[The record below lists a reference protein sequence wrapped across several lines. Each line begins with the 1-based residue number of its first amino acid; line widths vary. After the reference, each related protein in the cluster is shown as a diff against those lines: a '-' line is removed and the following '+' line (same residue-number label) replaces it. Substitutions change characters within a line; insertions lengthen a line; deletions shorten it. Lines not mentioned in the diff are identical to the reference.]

1 MQNFRMSAIAAA
13 AVFVSG
19 AAFASPSVFSGQ
31 ATLAKA
37 VSAPVD
43 ATVSGVAWHCEA
55 DKCVGSAERY
65 SSLDNPVKECRKVAE
80 AVGPLTAYASRGRTL
95 SKGSLTACN
104 TNAQA
109 NKGGASETA
118 QK

>member
-1 MQNFRMSAIAAA
+1 MQNFRMTAIAAA

-65 SSLDNPVKECRKVAE
+65 SSLDNPVRECRKVAE
-80 AVGPLTAYASRGRTL
+80 AVGPLSAYASRGREL
-95 SKGSLTACN
+95 SKGSLAACN
-104 TNAQA
+104 ANAQA
-109 NKGGASETA
+109 KGGPAETA

>member
-1 MQNFRMSAIAAA
+1 MHIFIMLAIAAA

-19 AAFASPSVFSGQ
+19 TAFASPAAFRGE
-31 ATLAKA
+31 ATLAKP
-37 VSAPVD
+37 VSTPVD

-55 DKCVGSAERY
+55 DKCAGQAERY

-80 AVGPLTAYASRGRTL
+80 AVGPLAAYASRGRVMTR
-95 SKGSLTACN
+95 GSLAACN
-104 TNAQA
+104 AKVQGKT
-109 NKGGASETA
+109 GETETA

>member
-1 MQNFRMSAIAAA
+1 MQNFRMLAIAAA
-13 AVFVSG
+13 AVFASG
-19 AAFASPSVFSGQ
+19 TAFAAPSAFSGQ
-31 ATLAKA
+31 ATLAKPA
-37 VSAPVD
+37 SAPVD

-55 DKCVGSAERY
+55 DKCVGAAERY

-80 AVGPLTAYASRGRTL
+80 AVGPLTAYASRGRAL

-104 TNAQA
+104 ANALA
-109 NKGGASETA
+109 KGGPAETA

>member
-1 MQNFRMSAIAAA
+1 MQNFKMLAIAAA

-19 AAFASPSVFSGQ
+19 TAFASPAAFRGE
-31 ATLAKA
+31 ATLAKPA
-37 VSAPVD
+37 STPFD

-55 DKCVGSAERY
+55 DKCVGQAERY

-80 AVGPLTAYASRGRTL
+80 AVGQLASYASRGRVMT
-95 SKGSLTACN
+95 KGSLSACN
-104 TNAQA
+104 ANALA
-109 NKGGASETA
+109 KGGTTETA

>member
-19 AAFASPSVFSGQ
+19 AAFASPAAFNGQ

-43 ATVSGVAWHCEA
+43 ANVSGVAWRCEA
-55 DKCVGSAERY
+55 DKCVGQAQRY

-80 AVGPLTAYASRGRTL
+80 ALGSLTAYTTRGRTL

-104 TNAQA
+104 ANAVA
-109 NKGGASETA
+109 KASGSAETA

>member
-1 MQNFRMSAIAAA
+1 MQNFRMLAIAAA

-19 AAFASPSVFSGQ
+19 AAFASPAAFRGE
-31 ATLAKA
+31 ATLAKP

-43 ATVSGVAWHCEA
+43 TTVSGVAWHCEA
-55 DKCVGSAERY
+55 DKCVGQAERY

-80 AVGPLTAYASRGRTL
+80 AVGPLAAYASRGRVMT
-95 SKGSLTACN
+95 KGSLTACN
-104 TNAQA
+104 ANAA
-109 NKGGASETA
+109 NKAGDTVTA

>member
-1 MQNFRMSAIAAA
+1 MQNFRMLAIAAS

-19 AAFASPSVFSGQ
+19 AAFAAPTVFNGQ

-37 VSAPVD
+37 AGAPVD

-55 DKCVGSAERY
+55 DKCVGAAERY

-80 AVGPLTAYASRGRTL
+80 AVGPLSAYASRGRAL
-95 SKGSLTACN
+95 SKGALAACN
-104 TNAQA
+104 ANAQA
-109 NKGGASETA
+109 KGSAPETA

>member
-1 MQNFRMSAIAAA
+1 MQNFRMLAIAAS

-19 AAFASPSVFSGQ
+19 AAFAAPTVFNGQ

-37 VSAPVD
+37 ASAPVD

-80 AVGPLTAYASRGRTL
+80 AVGPLTAYASRGRAL
-95 SKGSLTACN
+95 SKGSLAACN
-104 TNAQA
+104 ANAQA
-109 NKGGASETA
+109 KASSAETA

>member
-1 MQNFRMSAIAAA
+1 MQNFRMVAIAAC
-13 AVFVSG
+13 AVFASG
-19 AAFASPSVFSGQ
+19 TAVAAPSVFNGQ

-37 VSAPVD
+37 ASAPVD

-55 DKCVGSAERY
+55 DKCVGTAERY

-80 AVGPLTAYASRGRTL
+80 AVGPLTAYASRGRAL
-95 SKGSLTACN
+95 SKGSLAACN
-104 TNAQA
+104 ANAMA
-109 NKGGASETA
+109 RSGATETA

>member
-1 MQNFRMSAIAAA
+1 MLAIAAA
-13 AVFVSG
+13 AVFASG
-19 AAFASPSVFSGQ
+19 AAFASPSVFNGQ

-37 VSAPVD
+37 ASAPVD
-43 ATVSGVAWHCEA
+43 ATVSGVAWHCEG

-80 AVGPLTAYASRGRTL
+80 AVGPLAAYSRRGLAL
-95 SKGSLTACN
+95 SKGALAACN
-104 TNAQA
+104 ANAQA
-109 NKGGASETA
+109 KGGPAETA

>member
-43 ATVSGVAWHCEA
+43 ATVAGVAWRCEA
-55 DKCVGSAERY
+55 DKCVGQAERY

-80 AVGPLTAYASRGRTL
+80 AVGPLTAYTARGRTL
-95 SKGSLTACN
+95 SKGSLAACN
-104 TNAQA
+104 ANAVA
-109 NKGGASETA
+109 KSGPAETA

>member
-1 MQNFRMSAIAAA
+1 MQNFRMLAIAAA

-19 AAFASPSVFSGQ
+19 TAFAAPTVFNGQ
-31 ATLAKA
+31 ATLATPA
-37 VSAPVD
+37 SAPID

-65 SSLDNPVKECRKVAE
+65 SSLDNPVKECRKVAA
-80 AVGPLTAYASRGRTL
+80 AVGPLTAYTTRGRTL
-95 SKGSLTACN
+95 SKGTLAACN
-104 TNAQA
+104 ANALA
-109 NKGGASETA
+109 NKGGATETA

>member
-19 AAFASPSVFSGQ
+19 AAFASPSAFSGQ

-43 ATVSGVAWHCEA
+43 ATVSGVAWHCEG

-80 AVGPLTAYASRGRTL
+80 AVGPLSAYASRGREL
-95 SKGSLTACN
+95 SKGSVEACN
-104 TNAQA
+104 ANAQA
-109 NKGGASETA
+109 KGGPAETA

>member
-1 MQNFRMSAIAAA
+1 MQNFRMLAIATA

-37 VSAPVD
+37 AGTPVD

-80 AVGPLTAYASRGRTL
+80 AVGPLTAYASRGRAL
-95 SKGSLTACN
+95 SKGSLAACN
-104 TNAQA
+104 ANAQA
-109 NKGGASETA
+109 KASSAETA